1 MTHPS
6 RVCLYLE
13 LALLASISSAVLRG
27 VDGVP
32 VTVEV
37 HVSSGLPSFTVVGL
51 PDVSCR
57 EARDRVRAAVLSSG
71 LGWPQQRITVN
82 LAPSGLPKAGAGLDL
97 AMAVG
102 VLVASGALEPDQVR
116 DTAFLGELGLDGSLR
131 PVTGLVPLV
140 DAIGTTTVVVAPQGA
155 VEARCWAA
163 TGSRRRLAGRARPGA
178 AGAAAVGRGIC
189 PPSPATD
196 PADRPPDLA
205 EVRGQPLAR
214 RALEVAA
221 AGAHHLLMV
230 GPPGA
235 GKTMLAQRLAGLL
248 PPLDPGSA
256 LQATKV
262 HSAAGERLPPGGL
275 LRLAPFRAPHHNA
288 SMAALVGGGSAWL
301 RPGEISLATGGVL
314 FLDELAEFSPAVL
327 DALRQPLEEGW
338 IRIARAYGAVQ
349 FPARFLLVAAT
360 NPCACGNAGTGA
372 WCRCSEAARRR
383 YRRRLSGPLL
393 DRFDLRLAVHRPDPE
408 ALTAAHAEECSAVVA
423 ERVRAVREVCLH
435 RGVVTNRELTP
446 ALLNRHAVPDRAARA
461 LLRDALR
468 AQRITA
474 RGVDRVRRVARTLA
488 DLDGAHGPGLAD
500 EHVALAMHL
509 RADPD
514 LLLGAEE

>member
-1 MTHPS
+1 M
-6 RVCLYLE
+6 CLYLE

-140 DAIGTTTVVVAPQGA
+140 DAIGTTTVVVAPEGA
-155 VEARCWAA
+155 VEAGVLGRHRVRAA
-163 TGSRRRLAGRARPGA
+163 ASLAGLVGA
-178 AGAAAVGRGIC
+178 LQGLLPWERGIC

-205 EVRGQPLAR
+205 EVRGQPVAR

-349 FPARFLLVAAT
+349 FPAL
-360 NPCACGNAGTGA
+360 P
-372 WCRCSEAARRR
+372 ARGRHQ
-383 YRRRLSGPLL
+383 P
-393 DRFDLRLAVHRPDPE
+393 LRLRQ
-408 ALTAAHAEECSAVVA
+408 
-423 ERVRAVREVCLH
+423 RRH
-435 RGVVTNRELTP
+435 RGVVPLLGGGP
-446 ALLNRHAVPDRAARA
+446 ASLSPAPFGTVARPVRPPSGRAPPRPGGAHRRPRRGVLGGGGGAGSCRPRGLSPSGCGDQPGTDPGPAQPPRRARSGRPGAVARRAAGPAHHRPRGRPGAAGSAHVGRPRWRA
-461 LLRDALR
+461 RPWSGR
-468 AQRITA
+468 
-474 RGVDRVRRVARTLA
+474 
-488 DLDGAHGPGLAD
+488 
-500 EHVALAMHL
+500 
-509 RADPD
+509 
-514 LLLGAEE
+514 